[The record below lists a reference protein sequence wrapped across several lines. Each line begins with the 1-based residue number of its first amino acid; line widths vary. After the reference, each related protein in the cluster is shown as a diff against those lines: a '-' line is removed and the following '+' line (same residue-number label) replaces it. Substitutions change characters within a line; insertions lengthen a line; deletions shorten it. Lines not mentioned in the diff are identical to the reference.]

1 MSGVKLNS
9 KEVVYDGKPHSL
21 EIEGKLPEGVGA
33 PTYYINGNKVGSAVD
48 VGEYKVVVSFA
59 VNNMNYESIP
69 NMEAT
74 LKIVSAEYNVDGI
87 DLVFKSKDGSTTYG
101 SYKIYDTESV
111 TVDIKDRKL
120 LPGGTQISYKISNA
134 DGKAVDDIKD
144 VGIYEIKAEFTVPD
158 NKNYK
163 PIQPITRRFEVR
175 KAKYDTE
182 DIHFDS
188 EVFVYDEAAHSIF
201 VTFPYEFDMDVVDVK
216 YEYYLGEE
224 LLLDGEGNPLNEVTD
239 AGEYTVKAIFNVKDK
254 NYDQIATKQATLEI
268 KKYEIDIASFYYDDE
283 RNFIWDGNA
292 HKVAFY
298 GWDIEGLEY
307 DILLYKY
314 TPEAETEWTVLKAGD
329 SGVLEVD
336 GILSVI
342 NPGRYKREITVI
354 NNSGNCVLSIGETTK
369 TFVCEFMIQ
378 KEINVRDI
386 YFKSGNESYNA
397 EFDSGIFTSGADVN
411 VELNGSDKEELAYEH
426 ELYKFNETDS
436 EWELI
441 KSGELFKT
449 LENENLSIG
458 SYKYIV
464 EIETVSEDYILS
476 IGETSMELVY
486 EFYVQG

>member
-1 MSGVKLNS
+1 M
-9 KEVVYDGKPHSL
+9 
-21 EIEGKLPEGVGA
+21 
-33 PTYYINGNKVGSAVD
+33 
-48 VGEYKVVVSFA
+48 
-59 VNNMNYESIP
+59 
-69 NMEAT
+69 
-74 LKIVSAEYNVDGI
+74 
-87 DLVFKSKDGSTTYG
+87 
-101 SYKIYDTESV
+101 
-111 TVDIKDRKL
+111 
-120 LPGGTQISYKISNA
+120 
-134 DGKAVDDIKD
+134 
-144 VGIYEIKAEFTVPD
+144 
-158 NKNYK
+158 
-163 PIQPITRRFEVR
+163 
-175 KAKYDTE
+175 
-182 DIHFDS
+182 
-188 EVFVYDEAAHSIF
+188 
-201 VTFPYEFDMDVVDVK
+201 
-216 YEYYLGEE
+216 
-224 LLLDGEGNPLNEVTD
+224 
-239 AGEYTVKAIFNVKDK
+239 
-254 NYDQIATKQATLEI
+254 
-268 KKYEIDIASFYYDDE
+268 
-283 RNFIWDGNA
+283 
-292 HKVAFY
+292 
-298 GWDIEGLEY
+298 
-307 DILLYKY
+307 
-314 TPEAETEWTVLKAGD
+314 LKAGD

-426 ELYKFNETDS
+426 KLYKFNETDS